1 MDTQTLW
8 ETVETVDRWT
18 VRVSGEL
25 DLDTGPRLREYL
37 AVRIAHCPGVLALD
51 LTDVGFCDSSGLQAL
66 VATLRRARLLD
77 RHLVLVVEK
86 DGRLHRL
93 LELAGVI
100 DLFDLEFTP

>member
-1 MDTQTLW
+1 MDTDTTW
-8 ETVETVDRWT
+8 ETVESLERWT

-37 AVRIAHCPGVLALD
+37 AGKVAQCPRVLALD
-51 LTDVGFCDSSGLQAL
+51 LTEVSFCDSSGLQAL

-77 RHLVLVVEK
+77 RHLVLVVDKE
-86 DGRLHRL
+86 GRLHRL

-100 DLFDLEFTP
+100 ELFDLEFV